1 MDILNKY
8 SDDEHPLST
17 PTIINKLR
25 DNGLECERKSVYKS
39 IETLI
44 NYGMDI
50 NKSYKPKRGFYV
62 GERAFELAEIRLLID
77 AVLSAHFITAK
88 KTKELVNK
96 LKGQLSNYQAASLE
110 RQIHIDKTVKIDNEE
125 IFYYID
131 KINRAICTDSKISF
145 TYYHRIIKDHKI
157 QKDEG
162 KKFKLSPYALL
173 WSNERYYVAGNCE
186 KYNTVAN
193 YRLDRMEQVEILD
206 ECSRPCSEVTYYTDG
221 FDVADYVKKSV
232 DMFSG
237 EPSDIELIC
246 ENSFFETL
254 IDKFGTNIKF
264 KNSSSKQFSAK
275 IHVYISDGLV
285 DWLVKNA
292 DKVYV
297 NYPCSLRTRVKD
309 KIKTVHN
316 TYFRQDS
323 NGYLI

>member
-77 AVLSAHFITAK
+77 AVLSANFITAN
-88 KTKELVNK
+88 KTQELINK
-96 LKGQLSNYQAASLE
+96 LKGQLSDYQAASLE
-110 RQIHIDKTVKIDNEE
+110 KQIYINKALKIDNEE
-125 IFYYID
+125 VFYYIN
-131 KINRAICTDSKISF
+131 KINRAIYTESKITF
-145 TYYHRIIKDHKI
+145 DYYHKIIKNNKI

-162 KKFKLSPYALL
+162 KKFKLSPYALV
-173 WSNERYYVAGNCE
+173 WSNERYYVVGNYE
-186 KYNTVAN
+186 KNDTVES
-193 YRLDRMEQVEILD
+193 YRIDRMEHVKILN
-206 ECSRPCSEVTYYTDG
+206 ERAKPCNEVTPYING
-221 FDVADYVKKSV
+221 FNITEYVKKTV
-232 DMFSG
+232 GMLSG
-237 EPSDIELIC
+237 VPSDVELMC
-246 ENSFFETL
+246 ENSFLEPL
-254 IDKFGTNIKF
+254 IDKFGTNIDL
-264 KNSSSKQFSAK
+264 KNSTTKQFSAK
-275 IHVYISDGLV
+275 MHTYINDGLV
-285 DWLVKNA
+285 DWLVKNS

-297 NYPCSLRTRVKD
+297 KSPCSLRNRVKD
-309 KIKTVHN
+309 KIKMAYN
-316 TYFRQDS
+316 TYFHQDG